1 MATGKAVTAVG
12 FHGSVETI
20 RGLFGPASALLGV
33 PSTTLILRATTPRAC
48 NSARTLH
55 EGDSRVEPYFD
66 CPSCSAPATVT
77 QVVEEGRCS
86 GALDA
91 EVAES
96 YADDTALRDTG
107 CRAKPA
113 LEMVWKA

>member
-1 MATGKAVTAVG
+1 V
-12 FHGSVETI
+12 
-20 RGLFGPASALLGV
+20 LASRAAA
-33 PSTTLILRATTPRAC
+33 STYPGAI
-48 NSARTLH
+48 
-55 EGDSRVEPYFD
+55 
-66 CPSCSAPATVT
+66 
-77 QVVEEGRCS
+77 S